1 MNNWNKIVKELSYR
15 VSTGIPDLSNDQHL
29 MKLWDIL
36 KEHKWSVDARVEL
49 LKNLQEVDQS
59 LLKTKITNP
68 TTQRQIQVRTGL
80 GYKKSNTAAY
90 NVAKSF
96 LKDKGVSDDEIEK
109 AAEKSAE
116 DDVKKE
122 KPKTKEFFKDIK
134 KIDTLNSDEYKKPLD
149 STKDEFDK
157 SNEKNQTPS
166 KFELSE
172 DSRKALTKVAPKY
185 VELLERVLN
194 TGALK
199 KNEDGKYVSYGKNSS
214 KLGYF
219 GVGGQG
225 AGTTKSA
232 MGELMTQTFSTLRS
246 DDLFGKKDEN
256 GMYSGGLYR
265 DILNHID
272 KLEEQGVKTHL
283 DKSWV
288 KAAMENRS
296 AIMAHFREKFG
307 TDYEIVATSWDVP
320 EEVEALG
327 LPYDKKQST
336 TDTFFKVKDKDGNER
351 ILECSLKKSFKSNLF
366 NGTLKQV
373 AEGAETEIDVAK
385 FASDQTKSLD
395 NIFGKKQD
403 TINSVLNNLDITD
416 SETKDLIFNVGEKVG
431 GVRPDNQKLVRDQL
445 NHSLKQIQ
453 EDLLSNPNLKIDR
466 DYIGNV
472 TQAGAKKGKFTK
484 ALKDNNKVMLSLL
497 EVAGGLNNEI
507 KTDVEKHRN
516 LTSDFETKA
525 IKELGTNE
533 SFKESAL
540 SNCRENL
547 PLKDILEGKEFMAA
561 GQTPVTK
568 KTLEAM
574 FGTTDWSKVK
584 ENLQVDLEP
593 KPQLVYRGEVEGS
606 KREIKFANIGIRE
619 DGKGYSGGRMKFELN
634 FNNNFRDFANGES
647 SDIYDQHRPEGGQIP
662 IPFKKKKK

>member
-1 MNNWNKIVKELSYR
+1 MNNWKKIVNELSYR
-15 VSTGIPDLSNDQHL
+15 VSSGIPDLTNEQHL
-29 MKLWDIL
+29 MKLWEIL
-36 KEHKWSVDARVEL
+36 KEHNWNIDARVEL

-109 AAEKSAE
+109 QADKSAE

-185 VELLERVLN
+185 VDLLERVLN
-194 TGALK
+194 TNRKG
-199 KNEDGKYVSYGKNSS
+199 DGSD
-214 KLGYF
+214 KLDYF
-219 GVGGQG
+219 GVGGGQG

-232 MGELMTQTFSTLRS
+232 MGELMTQAFSTLRS
-246 DDLFGKKDEN
+246 DELFGKKDEN

-265 DILNHID
+265 DIAGHLD
-272 KLEEQGVKTHL
+272 KLEQDGVQTHI

-288 KAAMENRS
+288 RAAMENRS

-307 TDYEIVATSWDVP
+307 NDYEIVATSWDVP
-320 EEVEALG
+320 SEVESLG
-327 LPYDKKQST
+327 LSYKDKQST

-351 ILECSLKKSFKSNLF
+351 VLECSLKKSFSANLY
-366 NGTLKQV
+366 NGSLQDVIKNADTQLNVGDFADKQ
-373 AEGAETEIDVAK
+373 
-385 FASDQTKSLD
+385 
-395 NIFGKKQD
+395 
-403 TINSVLNNLDITD
+403 LNNLNNVYEKNQQTMRSVIQNINLD
-416 SETKDLIFNVGEKVG
+416 SEEAESNILDIARVLGGGKINLVEKA
-431 GVRPDNQKLVRDQL
+431 QKELFETI
-445 NHSLKQIQ
+445 KQTQ
-453 EDLLSNPNLKIDR
+453 EDLLSNPELNIDR

-472 TQAGAKKGKFTK
+472 TQAGKKKGKVTMAKRATNKNLLMLLQMTGKYDEGLGIAF
-484 ALKDNNKVMLSLL
+484 DNHKK
-497 EVAGGLNNEI
+497 I
-507 KTDVEKHRN
+507 
-516 LTSDFETKA
+516 TSDFEEST
-525 IKELGTNE
+525 IKELNE
-533 SFKESAL
+533 NETFKQSVL
-540 SNCRENL
+540 DKCRDSL
-547 PLKDILEGKEFMAA
+547 PLEDIIEGKEFMAA
-561 GQTPVTK
+561 GKTPVTK

-574 FGTTDWSKVK
+574 FGTSDWNKVK
-584 ENLQVDLEP
+584 ENLEVDLEP
-593 KPQLVYRGEVEGS
+593 VPTLVYKGKVDDSDRT
-606 KREIKFANIGIRE
+606 IKFANIVVRE
-619 DGKGYSGGRMKFELN
+619 DGKGYSGGAVKFELK
-634 FNNNFRDFANGES
+634 FNNNFRDFAAGES
-647 SDIYDQHRPEGGQIP
+647 QDIYDQHRPEGGQIP